1 MPPVHSKRLPC
12 RIIYS
17 GGLSGQ
23 RRNSPCEYACPAG
36 TAIQSA
42 HFLLAEGRTDEALSF
57 LLSRNPFPG
66 ITGRVCPH
74 FCENACNRAE
84 HDEAVAIRALERHV
98 SGAGGDVP
106 WPARAPSTGRRIAV
120 IGSGPAGLSCACYAA
135 LMGHSVTVFES
146 APLMGGVPRHS
157 LPEFRLPRQIADYET
172 ARVLKAGDITVHTNT
187 ALGRDIFL
195 PALRRDFDACVL
207 AVGLQKERRL
217 PIPGGNLALPA
228 VGWLKAANMER
239 RSLRGEKVLIM
250 GGGGVAF
257 DCAFTALRLGASS
270 VEMVCLEPAD
280 AMRVPVEEL
289 RQAEEEGIVIHNE
302 RSAARIVR
310 IGNGGLR
317 LEADRVAFFG
327 FGEDGSLKLET
338 VPGDSAA
345 FEAGL
350 LICASGLQPDLS
362 VLGEGMPTASARG
375 CIAADPETLETSLPG
390 VFAAGDIASG
400 PSSVAAAVGGGR
412 AAALAAHRHVMGL
425 LPGTCLEVSISDD
438 NKVEM
443 RETERL
449 PPAHTVD
456 YREMLHVDWHGHD
469 SRRSSSGEDAVPP
482 VLPFRELVP
491 ALSPADARAEAAR
504 CMHCGQCSA
513 CGNCVDHCPGH
524 ILEMGESGPHAAWP
538 DQCWHCGCCRIA
550 CPDGAISYV
559 FPLTM
564 MV

>member
-1 MPPVHSKRLPC
+1 M
-12 RIIYS
+12 YS
-17 GGLSGQ
+17 GGLNGQ

-36 TAIQSA
+36 TAIQSV

-84 HDEAVAIRALERHV
+84 HDEAVSIRALERHA
-98 SGAGGDVP
+98 SGAGGDMP
-106 WPARAPSTGRRIAV
+106 WPAPAPSTGRRIAV

-135 LMGHSVTVFES
+135 LLGHSVTVFES

-157 LPEFRLPRQIADYET
+157 IPDFRLPKQVVDYET

-195 PALRRDFDACVL
+195 PDLRRDFDACVL

-217 PIPGGNLALPA
+217 SVPGGELALPA
-228 VGWLKAANMER
+228 VGWLKAANLER
-239 RSLRGEKVLIM
+239 RSLRGEKVLII

-270 VEMVCLEPAD
+270 VEMVCLETTD
-280 AMRVPVEEL
+280 AMRVPVEEQ
-289 RQAEEEGIVIHNE
+289 RQAAEEGIVIHNG

-310 IGNGGLR
+310 NGNGGLR

-327 FGEDGSLKLET
+327 FGEDGSLNLET
-338 VPGDSAA
+338 VPGESDA
-345 FEAGL
+345 FDAGL

-362 VLGEGMPTASARG
+362 GLGEGMPETSARG

-425 LPGTCLEVSISDD
+425 LAGACLDVSIGDG
-438 NKVEM
+438 NMVEI
-443 RETERL
+443 REAEKL
-449 PPAHTVD
+449 PPAHTVN
-456 YREMLHVDWHGHD
+456 YREMLHVDWHEHAP
-469 SRRSSSGEDAVPP
+469 RRSPSGGDAMRP

-491 ALSPADARAEAAR
+491 ALSSADARAEAAR

-513 CGNCVDHCPGH
+513 CGNCVEHCPGH
-524 ILEMGESGPHAAWP
+524 ILEMGEDGPRVAWP

-564 MV
+564 TV